1 MNMRNLPSG
10 PWESLFPKALELV
23 DEIAKHGGIEDPF
36 FTFGGGTVLMLRHN
50 HRMSKDIDLFVP
62 DPQSLG
68 FVNPRLSDVAEDIC
82 NAQYAEAANFIKL
95 HLSAGEIDFVA
106 SPNLLAP
113 EQAYERWE
121 LFGRSVRVETAAE
134 IVSKKMYH
142 RGDRA
147 TGRDLFDL
155 ATVLKVEPGALVDA
169 EPFMHRHVDAF
180 LANLG
185 NPSEYYQR
193 EFDAVQTLDFAPT
206 FEQARASVTSYLNG
220 LVQEREQSV
229 HDISTFAHDNGL
241 RVAPAD
247 TQRGEYCG
255 PIVHRTSRHL
265 LQDVGRGDAVMHDVK
280 NVPVA
285 ASRLDHGAQ
294 PVKLRYAHGTA
305 DLIARPARERS
316 RGG

>member
-1 MNMRNLPSG
+1 MNMRKLPSG
-10 PWESLFPKALELV
+10 PWETLFPKALELV
-23 DEIAKHGGIEDPF
+23 DEIAKHGGVEDPF

-95 HLSAGEIDFVA
+95 HLDAGEIDFVA
-106 SPNLLAP
+106 SPNLLPP
-113 EQAYERWE
+113 EHAYERWD

-134 IVSKKMYH
+134 IVAKKMYH

-155 ATVLKVEPGALVDA
+155 AAVLDVEPEALINA

-180 LANLG
+180 LANLQ
-185 NPSEYYQR
+185 NPSDYYKR
-193 EFDAVQTLDFAPT
+193 EFEAVQTLDFSPM
-206 FEQARASVTSYLNG
+206 FDEARASVATYLNS
-220 LVQEREQSV
+220 LIQEREQSTRDV
-229 HDISTFAHDNGL
+229 TAFAVERGL
-241 RVAPAD
+241 RPTPAD

-255 PIVHRTSRHL
+255 PVVHRTSRHL
-265 LQDVGRGDAVMHDVK
+265 LQDVGRGDAVIHDVK
-280 NVPVA
+280 NIPAA
-285 ASRLDHGAQ
+285 ASRPDIGAQ
-294 PVKLRYAHGTA
+294 PIKLRYTHGTA
-305 DLIARPARERS
+305 DLVSRPSREHG